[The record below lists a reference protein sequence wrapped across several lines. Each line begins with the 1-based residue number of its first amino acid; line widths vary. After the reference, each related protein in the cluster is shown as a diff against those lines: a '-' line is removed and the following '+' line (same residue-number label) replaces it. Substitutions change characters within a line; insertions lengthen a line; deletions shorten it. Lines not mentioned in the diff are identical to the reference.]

1 METQDITYRGIA
13 EDGRR
18 LVVVDTETN
27 GLSNTSDILEIA
39 IVVLS
44 PTSLLPIDSYSSLV
58 QPTLY
63 PNYVGRTDIHGIT
76 VQMLENAPTLLE
88 LRKDMVRY
96 LHGNI
101 IVAHNL
107 EFDSKIITNNINRSG
122 GIFRPGIGICTY
134 RKMTNKKLALA
145 ARHCGIRYPRHHTA
159 LGDAMVAAAL
169 LRRYHRT
176 WSWRIRHGKVR
187 GAYLRWEDKKSIIK
201 ESYPR

>member
-1 METQDITYRGIA
+1 METQDITYRGIVR
-13 EDGRR
+13 DGRR

-27 GLSNTSDILEIA
+27 GLANTADILEIA

-44 PTSLLPIDSYSSLV
+44 PTSLLPVDSYSSLV
-58 QPTLY
+58 KPILY
-63 PNYVGRTDIHGIT
+63 PNYVGRRDIHGIT
-76 VQMLENAPTLLE
+76 VQMLEKAPTLLE

-107 EFDSKIITNNINRSG
+107 EFDAKIIMNNINRSG

-134 RKMTNKKLALA
+134 RKMTNKKLAAA
-145 ARHCGIRYPRHHTA
+145 ARHCGIRYPNHHTA

-169 LRRYHRT
+169 LRRYYKA
-176 WSWRIRHGKVR
+176 WSWRIKYGKIR
-187 GAYLRWEDKKSIIK
+187 GAYLRWEDDKSTIK